1 LLVSSRNK
9 AFAIH
14 LLTASGAFAGLL
26 ALEAVVNNHI
36 RAALI
41 WLIICQLLDGFDGPI
56 ARKFDVESH
65 APTID
70 GHILD
75 LIVDYVTCVI
85 VPVALF
91 IQLNL
96 LPHQRE
102 MWLGALIILTGAI
115 WFSRTDQE
123 TEDFWFNGF
132 PAAWNLIVPS
142 LIILHA
148 GTKTIEFIIILLSL
162 LSLTKVKFP
171 HLLRVVFMRKFT
183 VFVCAIY
190 FVSLTVLS
198 AKYPNGPKLLEP
210 VLYLVPI
217 YIAGLCFIRSLKKD

>member
-14 LLTASGAFAGLL
+14 FLTASGAFAGLL
-26 ALEAVVNNHI
+26 ALEAAVHDHI
-36 RAALI
+36 RAALL

-56 ARKFDVESH
+56 ARKFNVESH

-75 LIVDYVTCVI
+75 LIVDYVTCAV
-85 VPVALF
+85 VPVALL

-115 WFSRTDQE
+115 WFARTDQE

-142 LIILHA
+142 LIILDT
-148 GTKTIEFIIILLSL
+148 GTKTSEFIIISLSI

-171 HLLRVVFMRKFT
+171 HLLRVVFMRKVT
-183 VFVCAIY
+183 IFVCLIY
-190 FVSLTVLS
+190 FISLTVLS
-198 AKYPNGPKLLEP
+198 AKYPDGPRFLEP

-217 YIAGLCFIRSLKKD
+217 YIAGLSFIRSFKKD